1 LSTSTRRRRPEVYPE
16 SKEPSTPNL
25 TVIYGPPLAG
35 KTALAW
41 ELAGSMSGKTAVV
54 STDQLLG
61 GAIAVPDANA
71 AAELEMVHVQL
82 RLLVANYLKNR
93 YNVVVEGA
101 FLYERGG
108 EVHSYEADVDQLVAL
123 MRNLAS
129 RSLIIRLDAPEA
141 VLARRAVETGREEEL
156 ATALSLRAAF
166 KARYGARLLSFDTG
180 MTPLGAIVAR
190 AQEYFVAEDSPS
202 RL

>member
-1 LSTSTRRRRPEVYPE
+1 MP
-16 SKEPSTPNL
+16 
-25 TVIYGPPLAG
+25 
-35 KTALAW
+35 
-41 ELAGSMSGKTAVV
+41 GKTAVV
-54 STDQLLG
+54 SAEQLLD
-61 GAIAVPDANA
+61 GAIAVPDADA
-71 AAELEMVHVQL
+71 AAELEMVHIQL

-93 YNVVVEGA
+93 YNVVVEGP

-108 EVHSYEADVDQLVAL
+108 EVHGFEADVDQLIAL

-129 RSLIIRLDAPEA
+129 RALIIRLDAEDA
-141 VLARRAVETGREEEL
+141 VLAQRAAETGREGEL
-156 ATALSLRAAF
+156 ATALRLQGMF

-180 MTPLGAIVAR
+180 MTPVTAIVAR